1 MPRVESRFGVV
12 VITPEGDINHSEM
25 VKVKNTI
32 AESLRQGQTRF
43 VLDLTDVDH
52 INYMTLGVLVERA
65 GRLRR
70 SGGAL
75 YLAGLSTYL
84 ESILRFTGVEELFR
98 IFDTPETATAAH
110 GAAKAERSYDLIAGA
125 SGSWVP
131 QMN

>member
-1 MPRVESRFGVV
+1 MPRIESRTGVV

-25 VKVKNTI
+25 VRVKNTI
-32 AESLRQGQTRF
+32 AEALRAGQTRF
-43 VLDLTDVDH
+43 VLDLGEVDH

-75 YLAGLSTYL
+75 FLAGLSPYL
-84 ESILRFTGVEELFR
+84 ESILRFTGVDELFET
-98 IFDTPETATAAH
+98 FDTPEAATAAH
-110 GAAKAERSYDLIAGA
+110 CAARAEHSYESIAGA

>member
-1 MPRVESRFGVV
+1 MPRIETRTGVV

-25 VKVKNTI
+25 VRVKNVI
-32 AESLRQGQTRF
+32 SESLRQGQTRF
-43 VLDLTDVDH
+43 VLDLTEVDH

-65 GRLRR
+65 GRLHR

-75 YLAGLSTYL
+75 FLAGLSGYL
-84 ESILRFTGVEELFR
+84 EKILRFTGVDELFQ
-98 IFDTPETATAAH
+98 IFDTPELACVAH
-110 GAAKAERSYDLIAGA
+110 GAQRMQRSYDLVAGA

>member
-1 MPRVESRFGVV
+1 M
-12 VITPEGDINHSEM
+12 VITPDGDINHSEM
-25 VKVKNTI
+25 VGVKNAI
-32 AESLRQGQTRF
+32 ADSLRGGQTRF
-43 VLDLTDVDH
+43 VLDLSEVDH

-75 YLAGLSTYL
+75 FLAGLSGYL
-84 ESILRFTGVEELFR
+84 ETILRFTGVEDLFQV
-98 IFDTPETATAAH
+98 FETPELACHAH
-110 GAAKAERSYDLIAGA
+110 GLTQHERTYQAIAGA

>member
-1 MPRVESRFGVV
+1 MPVCESRSGVV

-25 VKVKNTI
+25 VSVKNAI
-32 AESLRQGQTRF
+32 ADVLRQGQTRI
-43 VLDLTDVDH
+43 VLDLHEVDH

-75 YLAGLSTYL
+75 FLSGLSPYL
-84 ESILRFTGVEELFR
+84 ERILRFTGVEELFEV
-98 IFDTPETATAAH
+98 FETPEIAIAAH
-110 GAAKAERSYDLIAGA
+110 SVARAERSYERVAGA